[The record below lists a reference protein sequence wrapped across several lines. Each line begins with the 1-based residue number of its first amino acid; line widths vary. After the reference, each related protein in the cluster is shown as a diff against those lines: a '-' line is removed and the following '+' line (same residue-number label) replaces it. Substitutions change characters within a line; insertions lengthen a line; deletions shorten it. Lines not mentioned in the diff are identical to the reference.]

1 MIFLNLK
8 IRHIYLYLLVI
19 SLSSPSSPGEGNLP
33 NPGTEPK
40 SPTLQ
45 ADSLP
50 AEPQGSPRILEWVA
64 YPFSRGSS
72 WPGIQTGVSCIAGR
86 FFTNW
91 GMREAQL
98 IFFLNLKLRH
108 YIYLYINGN
117 LSLSIPPPSLWA
129 PPTLQFVRWTHITH
143 NKLDFLRGK
152 NGILQCWGA
161 DSGTSPALSLLTDS
175 NALQSMSACLS
186 GFSGYII

>member
-1 MIFLNLK
+1 VPEIYSDTEKKINKTSIDIFKSKNK
-8 IRHIYLYLLVI
+8 TLYLFISTGNL

-33 NPGTEPK
+33 NPGTEPR

-50 AEPQGSPRILEWVA
+50 AEPQGSPRILKWVA
-64 YPFSRGSS
+64 YPFPRGSS
-72 WPGIQTGVSCIAGR
+72 CPRNQTGVSCTAGR

-91 GMREAQL
+91 AMREAQL

-129 PPTLQFVRWTHITH
+129 PPT
-143 NKLDFLRGK
+143 
-152 NGILQCWGA
+152 
-161 DSGTSPALSLLTDS
+161 P
-175 NALQSMSACLS
+175 
-186 GFSGYII
+186 